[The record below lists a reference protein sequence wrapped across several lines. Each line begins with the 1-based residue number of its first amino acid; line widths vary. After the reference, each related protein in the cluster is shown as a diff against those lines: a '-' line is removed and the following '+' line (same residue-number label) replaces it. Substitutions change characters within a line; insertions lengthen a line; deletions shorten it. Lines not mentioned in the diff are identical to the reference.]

1 MRGLIT
7 ILTVFVLLGVGGS
20 AYSQNQRRI
29 IQLSGVV
36 SDSVQVLPGVHIYVP
51 KAGRG
56 TTTNTSGFFSMPV
69 LVGDSVVISSVGY
82 HRTHYIVPDSPREF
96 LTILVELTPDITFL
110 KDVVIMALPTEE
122 LFKEAVLAMN
132 IPLDNGL
139 DQKSMNAEMLAL
151 MARTTPMDGL
161 GNYRYYIDQWSNS
174 AGDKFR
180 PIYNPFL
187 NPLNWAR
194 FIRDLKKKKK

>member
-1 MRGLIT
+1 MKGLIA
-7 ILTVFVLLGVGGS
+7 ILSFLVVLGFANV
-20 AYSQNQRRI
+20 ACAQNQRRV

-82 HRTHYIVPDSPREF
+82 HRTHYIVPDVPKELF
-96 LTILVELTPDITFL
+96 TILVELTPDITFL

-139 DQKSMNAEMLAL
+139 DRKALNAEMIAL
-151 MARTTPMDGL
+151 MARTTPLDGA
-161 GNYRYYIDQWSNS
+161 GNYKYYIDQWSNS

-187 NPLNWAR
+187 DPIKWAK
-194 FIRDLKKKKK
+194 FIKSLKKKK